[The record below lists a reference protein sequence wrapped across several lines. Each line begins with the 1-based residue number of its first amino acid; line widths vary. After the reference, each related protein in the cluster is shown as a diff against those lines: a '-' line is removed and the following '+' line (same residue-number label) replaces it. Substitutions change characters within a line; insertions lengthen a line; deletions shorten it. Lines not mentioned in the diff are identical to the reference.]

1 MFDKIKTCL
10 QRCGRAFGSLV
21 EATLHNWL
29 SGNSASEKGIPLER
43 RFSQSDLALSGGQR
57 QEDKLNIIKS
67 EHLVHTS
74 MS

>member
-1 MFDKIKTCL
+1 MYGESKTCL
-10 QRCGRAFGSLV
+10 QRCGRAFGSSV

-29 SGNSASEKGIPLER
+29 SGNSVSEKGIPLGR
-43 RFSQSDLALSGGQR
+43 RFSPSDLALTER
-57 QEDKLNIIKS
+57 QGDKLSIIKS